1 MESIAL
7 TAKAPKGYTSMD
19 PNCAFCGA
27 PPCVGCPCELRSLDT
42 AMLQAEEK
50 VMYFKYADVRT
61 WVRGHSR
68 DFILEQFHILVDR
81 KKEAHAIHMQQMAAH
96 NAYHYNAPP
105 LPTQILEAEA
115 ELKRAIDQAWQA
127 SLQRYPEVLEYFF
140 SLAQV
145 TLPEEHDLVVQEP
158 PLFDLEQLNKGE
170 QLDKKGQV
178 DQRGHLDK
186 RGQLEKGEQLDK
198 RGQLEKAEQLEKK
211 GHDKRG
217 QLEKGEQLDNRGQL
231 EKAEQLE
238 KKGQLE
244 KEEQLEKA
252 EHLEKKGQIE
262 KGEPLDNEHRLD
274 NGQQLDNGQRLDE
287 VGLSAVQAAAAAA
300 VVVRVAVEV
309 AVAVAVAVKVKVE
322 VEVAVKLAVAVRVS
336 GEHV

>member
-1 MESIAL
+1 MKSIAL
-7 TAKAPKGYTSMD
+7 TAKVPKGYTSMD

-50 VMYFKYADVRT
+50 VMYFKYADV
-61 WVRGHSR
+61 
-68 DFILEQFHILVDR
+68 R

-244 KEEQLEKA
+244 K
-252 EHLEKKGQIE
+252 
-262 KGEPLDNEHRLD
+262 GEPLDNEHRLD